1 MSKYLEFKNISTILN
16 SILLTIFGLL
26 IGYLASIGLNLPVN
40 AETLTSIG
48 TGLIL
53 LCFSYYNARNP
64 NTLFDAEAD
73 TIYLNVDELDEQQVR
88 AINNFI
94 ENSINNKNVN
104 TYGNADILEDI
115 DPAGEY
121 TYDTEENQE

>member
-1 MSKYLEFKNISTILN
+1 MSKYLEFKSISTILN
-16 SILLTIFGLL
+16 IILLTIFGLL
-26 IGYLASIGLNLPVN
+26 IGYRASIGLNLPVN

-64 NTLFDAEAD
+64 NTLFDADAD

-94 ENSINNKNVN
+94 ENSINSNLKNN
-104 TYGNADILEDI
+104 GNANILEDI

-121 TYDTEENQE
+121 NNDTQKEE